1 MSTYEPMTKAAHLA
15 QLDYQRVRS
24 AAIRG
29 EVGARQVA
37 GGRWMV
43 NLADVFR
50 LNSTITERHRLPG

>member
-37 GGRWMV
+37 GARTALVHGTGGTLSSGGTV
-43 NLADVFR
+43 ILA
-50 LNSTITERHRLPG
+50 NH